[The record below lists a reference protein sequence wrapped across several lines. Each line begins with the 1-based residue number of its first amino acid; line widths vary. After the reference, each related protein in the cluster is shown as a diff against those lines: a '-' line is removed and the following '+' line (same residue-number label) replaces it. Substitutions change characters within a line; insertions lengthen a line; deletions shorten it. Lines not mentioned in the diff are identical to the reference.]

1 MANKKITDLTELT
14 TTANDDLVCIVDV
27 SDTSGSS
34 TGTTKKIKV
43 QNLPAGSG
51 GGVSA
56 VTGTAPIVS
65 SGGTSPAIS
74 ITAAT
79 TSAAGSMSSADKTKL
94 DGIEANADVTDAT
107 NVASAGALMASSA
120 QLTGNLDTQANEI
133 NTTTSNGN
141 VKVAANGT
149 GLLEVRGNVG
159 GGSDDNPGAIKL
171 NCAQNSHGI
180 TIKSPAHSVGA
191 SYTLTLPSN
200 DGDADQV
207 LKTDGSGNLSWTAQ
221 TGGGSTPTLIAHAG
235 GRIQVGGADD
245 DSANHIILA
254 GSIGMHYYAW
264 STDVFSGANS
274 VTNAG
279 TPGTSTF
286 SSGIGYNIAN
296 GLVRVPKAGTI
307 SISGVH
313 ENPSASETRGS
324 TIYYY
329 VWKIGS
335 DEISAITNG
344 TYDSSWAGTLVAS
357 ASVTVPSS
365 NENIIPQRVHS
376 TNGVSVAAN
385 DYVFATAL
393 FTYSGV
399 TTRYFV
405 MNYQL
410 FVT

>member
-1 MANKKITDLTELT
+1 MANTKISDLTELT
-14 TTANDDLVCIVDV
+14 TTANDDLLVIVD
-27 SDTSGSS
+27 TSTS
-34 TGTTKKIKV
+34 TTKKIQV

-51 GGVSA
+51 GGVSS

-65 SGGTSPAIS
+65 SEGTTPAIS

-79 TSAAGSMSSADKTKL
+79 GHAAGSMSAADKTKL
-94 DGIEANADVTDAT
+94 DAIEANADVTDAT

-120 QLTGNLDTQANEI
+120 QLTGNLDCQTNVI
-133 NTTTSNGN
+133 STTTSNGN
-141 VKVAANGT
+141 VKVAASGT
-149 GLLEVRGNVG
+149 GVLEVRGNVG

-180 TIKSPAHSVGA
+180 TIKSPAHSEGA

-221 TGGGSTPTLIAHAG
+221 GGSTPTLIAHAG

-245 DSANHIILA
+245 QSANHLILA
-254 GSIGMHYYAW
+254 GSLGMHYYAW
-264 STDVFSGANS
+264 ATDVFSGANS
-274 VTNAG
+274 ITDAG

-313 ENPSASETRGS
+313 ENPSASETRGT

-335 DEISAITNG
+335 DEVTAITNG
-344 TYDSSWAGTLVAS
+344 TYDSAWTGTLVAS
-357 ASVTVPSS
+357 TSVTVPSS
-365 NENIIPQRVHS
+365 NENIIPLRLHS

-393 FTYSGV
+393 FTYTGV
-399 TTRYFV
+399 TTRYFP